1 MRGGAAV
8 LRRAP
13 NSVKDEERENEEQ
26 EQEEEE
32 EEEEAIWE
40 IKGRHLQT
48 QFEVGHSSTL

>member
-13 NSVKDEERENEEQ
+13 NSVEEEERENEEQ
-26 EQEEEE
+26 EQE